1 MVQPEKFLT
10 VSYKY
15 EATLNDWGKNKKIPR
30 NRKKYFMFPQLK
42 YI

>member
-15 EATLNDWGKNKKIPR
+15 EATLNDWGKNKKI
-30 NRKKYFMFPQLK
+30 KKSQEIEKNILCFLN
-42 YI
+42 